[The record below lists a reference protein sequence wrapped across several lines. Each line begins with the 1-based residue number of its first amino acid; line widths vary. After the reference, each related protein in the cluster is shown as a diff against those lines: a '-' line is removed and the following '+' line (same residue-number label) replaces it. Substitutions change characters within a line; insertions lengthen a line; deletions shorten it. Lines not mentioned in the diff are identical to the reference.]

1 MRRRLTL
8 VGIIVTTSAAGSSG
22 PLVVRLPASARDGG
36 LVEIVECEG
45 AVEQIPVLVG
55 AGPRTELGQALD
67 AEGCRAAEALR
78 GSHRE
83 GLVEA
88 HQASLLVG
96 LVADVVTW
104 PAPR

>member
-8 VGIIVTTSAAGSSG
+8 VGTIVTTSAAGSPG
-22 PLVVRLPASARDGG
+22 PLVLRLLASARDGG

-45 AVEQIPVLVG
+45 AVEQVPVLVG

-83 GLVEA
+83 GLVET
-88 HQASLLVG
+88 HQASL
-96 LVADVVTW
+96 VADIVTW